1 MTKIVSHIN
10 YSSTKLRKKMT
21 GQEGGRTEFSEG
33 SLLAEDTKHSG
44 SSECHLVALDFNGLL
59 CHSMTSRVLQGTP
72 YHVNNTQKPL
82 GKLPYR
88 TNSPTPAR
96 SNKKNTKC
104 QGNTRGSSH
113 SGQHQDTSHVI
124 SQSFLRLFII

>member
-21 GQEGGRTEFSEG
+21 GQEGGRTEFNEG

-59 CHSMTSRVLQGTP
+59 CHSMTSRVLQG
-72 YHVNNTQKPL
+72 NTIPCEQ
-82 GKLPYR
+82 YSEAIR
-88 TNSPTPAR
+88 ETTIQN
-96 SNKKNTKC
+96 
-104 QGNTRGSSH
+104 QQSH
-113 SGQHQDTSHVI
+113 SC
-124 SQSFLRLFII
+124 